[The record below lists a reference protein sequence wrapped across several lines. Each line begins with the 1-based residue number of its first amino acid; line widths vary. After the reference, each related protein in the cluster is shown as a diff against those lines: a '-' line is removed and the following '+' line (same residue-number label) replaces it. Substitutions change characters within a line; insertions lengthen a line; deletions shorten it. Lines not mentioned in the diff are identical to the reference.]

1 MMMNY
6 SNSRYL
12 HALGFNSNA
21 KDVAKGISGDK
32 PCG

>member
-12 HALGFNSNA
+12 RALGFNKAA
-21 KDVAKGISGDK
+21 KEVAKRIMGDK